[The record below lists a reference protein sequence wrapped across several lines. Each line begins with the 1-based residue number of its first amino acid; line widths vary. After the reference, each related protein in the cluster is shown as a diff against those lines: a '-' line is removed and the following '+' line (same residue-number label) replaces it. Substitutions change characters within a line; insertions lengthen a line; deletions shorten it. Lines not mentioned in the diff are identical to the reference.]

1 MEKNIKMELIKSVD
15 SIKNKIKQMKN
26 QEHTMNMSLDK
37 MLKPVTDP
45 LKTLVDSNVERNL
58 EKTKNMENSTLTHSV
73 EMESNENNAS
83 SSTKFNDYYEP
94 KLNSAQLL
102 EQNPKSDL
110 LDNLDISLEGDD
122 IHGIYDG
129 VNIPFGIRSENRTL
143 LMGNSVVSF
152 SKIDSL
158 NNDTIILIK
167 IGDKTYNFTA
177 GLKELLLRR
186 KPDLKLISNKD
197 KLVYKDML
205 HYTNAHKRDFN
216 PKGQIRGDKSTKY
229 REIIRPL
236 FSETSN
242 DKSETKVGGNLPKLK
257 KYKINTDLVYWDDPN
272 ELVERLKLLVASRDA
287 GNTNHDNE
295 ILSII
300 EELKEAGIIKE

>member
-1 MEKNIKMELIKSVD
+1 MEKNIKIELMKSVD
-15 SIKNKIKQMKN
+15 SIKNKIKQLKD
-26 QEHTMNMSLDK
+26 QEHSMNLSLDK

-45 LKTLVDSNVERNL
+45 LKTLVDSNINMQKIKHL
-58 EKTKNMENSTLTHSV
+58 ENTTLTNSGDIDLDDI
-73 EMESNENNAS
+73 NTS
-83 SSTKFNDYYEP
+83 SSTKFEDCYEP
-94 KLNSAQLL
+94 KLNSTQLVKKSPKMKLPDDL
-102 EQNPKSDL
+102 E
-110 LDNLDISLEGDD
+110 ISLAD
-122 IHGIYDG
+122 IYGIYDG
-129 VNIPFGIRSENRTL
+129 LNEPFGIRSENKIL

-158 NNDTIILIK
+158 NNDDEILIK
-167 IGDKTYNFTA
+167 IDNKSYNLTP
-177 GLKELLLRR
+177 GLKELLLRK
-186 KPDLKLISNKD
+186 KPDLKLISSKD
-197 KLVYKDML
+197 KLVYKDIL

-216 PKGQIRGDKSTKY
+216 QKGQIKGDKGIKY

-242 DKSETKVGGNLPKLK
+242 DNIHTKLGGNLPKLK
-257 KYKINTDLVYWDDPN
+257 KYKNNTDLVYWDDPN

-300 EELKEAGIIKE
+300 EELKEADIIKE